1 LDHLLGVKC
10 TVAFIAEPK
19 SDFENNTE
27 ALMFRESIMVKSPS
41 DSYAIQR
48 QFKDVTTLLM
58 NVVDSLS
65 RSGNPLVSTAIQDIT
80 RVSQSL
86 LLLEQTVGDQ
96 MKLKQ
101 SQLRALMSVGQAIN
115 SSLGLRR
122 VLEEVMDSLISLM
135 HAERGFLMLRES
147 NGELAVQIARGI
159 AHINLDEEA
168 FKVSKTIV
176 RKVVESGAP
185 VLTTNAQADPRF
197 DAQMSVAAYQLRSI
211 LCVPLKLKD
220 DLIGV
225 LYVDNRA
232 HAGIFKENDLEL
244 ISGFADQAAV
254 AIDSARLFEDLQE
267 SHRELEKA
275 YQATLEGWVRAL
287 DLRDKE
293 TEGHTQRVTI
303 LTQRLARSMGVEG
316 DALVHITRG
325 ALLHD
330 IGKMAIPDGIL
341 LKPGQLTDDERM
353 LIQKHPVYAYEML
366 SPIAFLVPAIDI
378 PYCHHE
384 KWDGSGYPRGLRGKE
399 IPFAARIFPVV
410 DVWDAL
416 TSNRPYRRALPQY
429 EVRARIKADSGKH
442 FDPVVVD
449 AFMEMKDLSV

>member
-1 LDHLLGVKC
+1 MIKNPTDMH
-10 TVAFIAEPK
+10 
-19 SDFENNTE
+19 
-27 ALMFRESIMVKSPS
+27 
-41 DSYAIQR
+41 AIQSH
-48 QFKDVTTLLM
+48 FKNVNALLM

-65 RSGNPLVSTAIQDIT
+65 RSGNPIVSTAIQDIT

-86 LLLEQTVGDQ
+86 LMLEQSVSDQ
-96 MKLKQ
+96 LKLKQ
-101 SQLRALMSVGQAIN
+101 SQLRALMSVGQVIN

-135 HAERGFLMLRES
+135 RAERGFLMLREP
-147 NGELAVQIARGI
+147 NGELAVRIARGI
-159 AHINLDEEA
+159 AHVNLNEEA
-168 FKVSKTIV
+168 FKVSRTVV
-176 RKVVESGAP
+176 RRVVETNAP

-197 DAQMSVAAYQLRSI
+197 DRQMSIAAFQLRSI
-211 LCVPLKLKD
+211 LCVPLKLKNE
-220 DLIGV
+220 LIGV

-244 ISGFADQAAV
+244 ISAFADQAAV

-267 SHRELEKA
+267 SHRELERA

-303 LTQRLARSMGVEG
+303 LTHRLARSMGVS
-316 DALVHITRG
+316 DAELVHMTRG

-341 LKPGQLTDDERM
+341 LKPGQLTDDERK

-366 SPIAFLVPAIDI
+366 SPIDFLVPAIDI

-384 KWDGSGYPRGLRGKE
+384 KWDGTGYPRGLKQDE
-399 IPFAARIFPVV
+399 IPFAARIFPII

-416 TSNRPYRRALPQY
+416 TSDRPYRKAMAHD
-429 EVRARIKADSGKH
+429 EVRQIIKDDSGKH
-442 FDPVVVD
+442 FDPLVVE
-449 AFMEMKDLSV
+449 AFLDLKDLSI

>member
-1 LDHLLGVKC
+1 M
-10 TVAFIAEPK
+10 T
-19 SDFENNTE
+19 
-27 ALMFRESIMVKSPS
+27 KSPA
-41 DSYAIQR
+41 DIYAIQR
-48 QFKDVTTLLM
+48 QFRDVNSLLM

-65 RSGNPLVSTAIQDIT
+65 RSGNPIVSTAIQDIT
-80 RVSQSL
+80 RVTQSL
-86 LLLEQTVGDQ
+86 LLLEQSVGDQ
-96 MKLKQ
+96 MKLNQ
-101 SQLRALMSVGQAIN
+101 SQLRALMSVGQVIN
-115 SSLGLRR
+115 SPLGLRR
-122 VLEEVMDSLISLM
+122 VLEEVMDSLISLL

-147 NGELAVQIARGI
+147 NGALAVQIARGS

-176 RKVVESGAP
+176 NKVVDSGAP

-211 LCVPLKLKD
+211 LCAPLKLKN

-232 HAGIFKENDLEL
+232 HAGIFKDHDLEL
-244 ISGFADQAAV
+244 ISAFADQAAV

-303 LTQRLARSMGVEG
+303 LTQRLARSMGIEG

-366 SPIAFLVPAIDI
+366 SPIAFLIPAIDI

-449 AFMEMKDLSV
+449 AFMELKDLSV

>member
-1 LDHLLGVKC
+1 MIK
-10 TVAFIAEPK
+10 
-19 SDFENNTE
+19 N
-27 ALMFRESIMVKSPS
+27 PS

-48 QFKDVTTLLM
+48 HFKDVNALLM

-65 RSGNPLVSTAIQDIT
+65 RSGNPIVSTAIQDIT
-80 RVSQSL
+80 RISQSL
-86 LLLEQTVGDQ
+86 LMLEQSVGDQ

-101 SQLRALMSVGQAIN
+101 SQLRALMSVGQMIN

-168 FKVSKTIV
+168 FSVSKTVV
-176 RKVVESGAP
+176 RKVVDSGAP

-197 DAQMSVAAYQLRSI
+197 DAQLSVAAYQLRSI
-211 LCVPLKLKD
+211 LCVPLKLKN

-244 ISGFADQAAV
+244 ISAFADQAAV

-287 DLRDKE
+287 DMRDKE

-303 LTQRLARSMGVEG
+303 LTQRLARSMGVND
-316 DALVHITRG
+316 DALVNITRG

-341 LKPGQLTDDERM
+341 LKPSQLTDDERM

-399 IPFAARIFPVV
+399 IPFAARIFPVI

-416 TSNRPYRRALPQY
+416 TSNRPYRKALPQY

-449 AFMEMKDLSV
+449 AFMELRDLSV